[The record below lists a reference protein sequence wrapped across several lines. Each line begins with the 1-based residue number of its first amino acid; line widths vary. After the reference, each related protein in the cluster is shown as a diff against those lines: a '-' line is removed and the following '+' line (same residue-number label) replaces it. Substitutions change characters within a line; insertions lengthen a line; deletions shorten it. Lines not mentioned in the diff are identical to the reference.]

1 MMVLYFFGIIA
12 FGLWMS
18 RRVKTEEDYFIGGRK
33 FGKSVLI
40 FHWLCTGT
48 HTDNPVQVS
57 GACYRVG
64 LGGIWY
70 QWMWL
75 FLTPFYWL
83 IAPITRRLRYITTG
97 DFFRER
103 YSPGLERLYAL
114 IGITFYRIKT
124 PLRKTCVSIWHRQKQ

>member
-1 MMVLYFFGIIA
+1 MFGLAIPDLLMMLLYFVGIIA

-33 FGKSVLI
+33 FGKAVLV

-57 GACYRVG
+57 GATFRVG

-75 FLTPFYWL
+75 FCTPFYWL
-83 IAPITRRLRYITTG
+83 IAPITRRLRYIT
-97 DFFRER
+97 
-103 YSPGLERLYAL
+103 
-114 IGITFYRIKT
+114 
-124 PLRKTCVSIWHRQKQ
+124 